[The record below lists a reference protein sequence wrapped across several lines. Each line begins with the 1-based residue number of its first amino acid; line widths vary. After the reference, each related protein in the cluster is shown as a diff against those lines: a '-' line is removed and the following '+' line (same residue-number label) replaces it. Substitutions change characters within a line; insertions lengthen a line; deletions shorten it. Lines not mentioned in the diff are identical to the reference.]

1 MMEKKHF
8 IRLHAGISHE
18 RGPERCILHNC
29 HGKQGVQVFLTPT
42 GDAFSLQQGVADA
55 GRKLTV
61 LRNLRGTQLMAGCG
75 KGVALVD
82 VHHLLRCQIV
92 FDIVQKPARV
102 HLHICC
108 TGDDLFCDRPCLF
121 IRNGIHVFENIVKR
135 KLDDLHAIF
144 LPDDLRI
151 SDQALHAECRKSS
164 CGQYQCPSFRHG
176 FSHPESLRDL
186 VQIRQVQR
194 HIGFDSDGSAVGGKI
209 DPLISVL
216 QDHHRLSIA
225 FQLGDPPVH
234 AQEKVYLLQ
243 VFFDF

>member
-18 RGPERCILHNC
+18 RGSERRILQDR
-29 HGKQGVQVFLTPT
+29 HGKQGVQVFLTPA
-42 GDAFSLQQGVADA
+42 GNAFSLQQRMADA
-55 GRKLTV
+55 GRELTV
-61 LRNLRGTQLMAGCG
+61 LRNLRSTQLMAGGG

-92 FDIVQKPARV
+92 FDIVQKPVRV

-108 TGDDLFCDRPCLF
+108 TGDDLFRDRPRLL
-121 IRNGIHVFENIVKR
+121 IRDGIHISEDIVKR
-135 KLDDLHAIF
+135 ELDDLHTVF

-151 SDQALHAECRKSS
+151 PDQALHAEGGKSA
-164 CGQYQCPSFRHG
+164 CGQNQRPGFRHR
-176 FSHPESLRDL
+176 FSHPEGFRDL
-186 VQIRQVQR
+186 VQVRQIQR
-194 HIGFDSDGSAVGGKI
+194 HIGFDPDGSAVGGKI
-209 DPLISVL
+209 DSLISVL
-216 QDHHRLSIA
+216 QDHHRLSVA

-234 AQEKVYLLQ
+234 AQEEIHLLQ